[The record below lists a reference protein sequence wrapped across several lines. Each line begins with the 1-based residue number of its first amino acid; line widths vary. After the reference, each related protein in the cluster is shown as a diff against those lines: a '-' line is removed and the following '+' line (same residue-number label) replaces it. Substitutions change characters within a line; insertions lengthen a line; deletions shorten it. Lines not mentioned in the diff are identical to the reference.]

1 MDSQDPKLPAETDD
15 FQELRLRRDSPS
27 PGSRDAF
34 KELTQRLCTEIAVQM
49 GGEIDV
55 GDKSQLRAFV
65 HDRLDVLLR
74 ELGIA
79 VNRHEKR
86 LLLDAIVTEL
96 SQTTPKHDDS
106 AHHADAN

>member
-1 MDSQDPKLPAETDD
+1 MDSQEPNLFPEKDD
-15 FQELRLRRDSPS
+15 LQELRVRRDSPS

-34 KELTQRLCTEIAVQM
+34 RDLTEYLCAEIAEQM
-49 GGEIDV
+49 DGEIDV
-55 GDKSQLRAFV
+55 TDKAQLRGFV

-79 VNRHEKR
+79 VNRNEKR

-96 SQTTPKHDDS
+96 SRTTS
-106 AHHADAN
+106 